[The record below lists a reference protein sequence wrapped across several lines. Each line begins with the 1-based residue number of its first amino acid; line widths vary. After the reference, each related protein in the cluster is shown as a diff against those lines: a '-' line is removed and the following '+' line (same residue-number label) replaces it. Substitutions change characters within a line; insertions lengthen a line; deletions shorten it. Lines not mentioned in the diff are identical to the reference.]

1 MLVVDIVKFIKPNKL
16 SLPPKKLG
24 TIANAPPE
32 DWYCKEFYR
41 ASDKI
46 LQGGVLWSPE
56 YGNGR
61 IKQGGSLDFYLA
73 AKKWGLEF
81 IREGDRIRS
90 HYKRFQP
97 GGNYHKWISDG
108 HLLAW
113 VLIDF
118 RTTIPT
124 VPHPGKFFN
133 SESSKLS
140 LFYRIPWPL
149 LRLLRSKF
157 YHRPDFRSHPER
169 SRSRISTIQ
178 RMKVASSWYQLAQ
191 HAAPMC

>member
-1 MLVVDIVKFIKPNKL
+1 MLVVDIIKFIKPNKL
-16 SLPPKKLG
+16 SLPPKKPG

-32 DWYCKEFYR
+32 NWYCKEFYR

-61 IKQGGSLDFYLA
+61 VKQGGSLDFYLA
-73 AKKWGLEF
+73 VKKWGLEF
-81 IREGDRIRS
+81 MREGDRIRS
-90 HYKRFQP
+90 YYKRFQP
-97 GGNYHKWISDG
+97 GGNCHKWISDG

-133 SESSKLS
+133 FGIVQTNPFL
-140 LFYRIPWPL
+140 
-149 LRLLRSKF
+149 
-157 YHRPDFRSHPER
+157 
-169 SRSRISTIQ
+169 
-178 RMKVASSWYQLAQ
+178 
-191 HAAPMC
+191 